1 MRKTSRRSRLNDRG
15 ISIVELL
22 VGVVLLAV
30 VVISLAASGM
40 YSSRTLT
47 RSRVQLEAAEFVQ
60 SEVERL
66 LAVPYDSLRDGS
78 RETEVGASKWEI
90 EERYSHRQIFLVT
103 QYAPTEA
110 ISVWDT
116 VVAYRLAP

>member
-1 MRKTSRRSRLNDRG
+1 MKNSERSRLDDQG
-15 ISIVELL
+15 ISVVELM

-40 YSSRTLT
+40 YSSRTLA

-103 QYAPTEA
+103 HYTPTEA

-116 VVAYRLAP
+116 VVAYRLVP

>member
-1 MRKTSRRSRLNDRG
+1 MNENSVYGRLDDRG
-15 ISIVELL
+15 ISIVELM

-40 YSSRTLT
+40 YSSRTLA

-66 LAVPYDSLRDGS
+66 LAVPYDSLRNGS
-78 RETEVGASKWEI
+78 RVTEVGTAEWEI
-90 EERYSHRQIFLVT
+90 EDKYTHRQILLIT
-103 QYAPTEA
+103 HYAPTEA
-110 ISVWDT
+110 VSVWDT
-116 VVAYRLAP
+116 VVAYRLVP

>member
-1 MRKTSRRSRLNDRG
+1 MWKNSERSRLDDRG
-15 ISIVELL
+15 ISIVELMI
-22 VGVVLLAV
+22 GVVLLAV

-66 LAVPYDSLRDGS
+66 LAVPYDSLRNGT
-78 RETEVGASKWEI
+78 RETEVGTSEWEI
-90 EERYSHRQIFLVT
+90 QDRYTHRRILLVT
-103 QYAPTEA
+103 HYTPAEA

-116 VVAYRLAP
+116 VVAYRLVP